1 MKILF
6 ALRLYSGLED
16 SVINEKWQ
24 PNGIP
29 TIYKLLED
37 LDKKHD
43 IKVLLM
49 HKIPNEMQYSK
60 YKENHNKTIL
70 FKVFKGAF
78 EVISSIYSNEHRLN
92 KYKRIREEFFHFK
105 VILKY
110 IIKEKPDLI
119 YIDNAN
125 IWSAG
130 LIARIQSS
138 PVVFRLLG
146 IYPYITKLSQNKLNF
161 SQRVLK
167 WLFKAPFSLV
177 INTNDGSGKSTH
189 IKKLLKKNTNYHL
202 LLNGV
207 DIPKLQKN
215 QIVNK
220 INISETKLVCLFI
233 SKLETYKGCL
243 IFVDAMIQAMQKG
256 IELHAIIIGE
266 GSQKKNIETLIQKED
281 MSNNFSILGNIP
293 HNDIFY
299 YHSIS
304 NIYISLNQLG
314 NMSNTNLEAIKFGQV
329 VIFPRSLDNETDNE
343 DIKLFGEKNI
353 LWIKNPYDKA
363 GLIFHL
369 EKINN
374 NRSLLTS
381 YKSQILSISKLLP
394 SWKERINKEVSLL
407 EGVVN
412 KSNIG

>member
-70 FKVFKGAF
+70 FKEFKGSF

-146 IYPYITKLSQNKLNF
+146 IYPYITKLSQNKLNI
-161 SQRVLK
+161 SQRILK
-167 WLFKAPFSLV
+167 WLIKAPFSLV
-177 INTNDGSGKSTH
+177 INTNDGSGKSIQGLFREAAED
-189 IKKLLKKNTNYHL
+189 IKFH
-202 LLNGV
+202 GV
-207 DIPKLQKN
+207 DIPKVNKN
-215 QIVNK
+215 AVAHK
-220 INISETKLVCLFI
+220 ININKNKLVCLFV

-243 IFVDAMIQAMQKG
+243 IFVEAMIKAMQQG
-256 IELHAIIIGE
+256 IELHSIIIGE
-266 GSQKKNIETLIQKED
+266 GSQKKNIETLIQKEG
-281 MSNNFSILGNIP
+281 MGRNFSILGNIP

-304 NIYISLNQLG
+304 NIYVSLNQLG

-329 VIFPRSLDNETDNE
+329 VIFPRALDNETDNE

-353 LWIKNPYDKA
+353 LWIKNPYDKL
-363 GLIFHL
+363 GLISHL

-374 NRSLLTS
+374 NRSILSS
-381 YKSQILSISKLLP
+381 YKSQILAMSKLLP
-394 SWKERINKEVSLL
+394 SWQERINKEVSLL
-407 EGVVN
+407 EGIVH
-412 KSNIG
+412 KK

>member
-60 YKENHNKTIL
+60 YKEKHNKTIF
-70 FKVFKGAF
+70 FKEFKEPF
-78 EVISSIYSNEHRLN
+78 EIISSTYNNNEPHLS
-92 KYKRIREEFFHFK
+92 KYKKIIEEFIHFK
-105 VILKY
+105 AILKY
-110 IIKEKPDLI
+110 IRKEKPDLI

-146 IYPYITKLSQNKLNF
+146 IYPYITKLSQNKLNI
-161 SQRVLK
+161 SQRILK

-177 INTNDGSGKSTH
+177 INTNDGSGKSIHVT
-189 IKKLLKKNTNYHL
+189 KLLKKNTNYQL

-207 DIPKLQKN
+207 DIPKLKKN
-215 QIVNK
+215 QVAHK
-220 INISETKLVCLFI
+220 ININKTKLVCLFV

-243 IFVDAMIQAMQKG
+243 IFVEAMIKAMHQG
-256 IELHAIIIGE
+256 IELHSIIIGE

-304 NIYISLNQLG
+304 NIYVSLNQLG

-353 LWIKNPYDKA
+353 LWIKNPYDKE
-363 GLIFHL
+363 GLLFHL

-381 YKSQILSISKLLP
+381 YKSQILAISKLLP
-394 SWKERINKEVSLL
+394 SWQERINKEVSLL
-407 EGVVN
+407 EGIVH
-412 KSNIG
+412 KK

>member
-6 ALRLYSGLED
+6 ALRLYSGLEN

-29 TIYKLLED
+29 TIYKLLESI
-37 LDKKHD
+37 DKKHD

-70 FKVFKGAF
+70 FKEFKGSF

-243 IFVDAMIQAMQKG
+243 IFVDAMIQAMHKG

-281 MSNNFSILGNIP
+281 VSNNFSILGNIP

>member
-29 TIYKLLED
+29 TIYKLLESI
-37 LDKKHD
+37 DKKHD

-70 FKVFKGAF
+70 FKEFKGSF

-281 MSNNFSILGNIP
+281 VSNNFSILGNIP